1 MHELPD
7 PAIANTAQAEAWN
20 GYDGTHW
27 ATHQARWD
35 AVNDGFN
42 EPLLT
47 AAGIGPGD
55 RVLDIGCG
63 AGRTTRLAAR
73 LAAGRAGAGEGGAEG
88 LDLSAPLLERARA
101 SALAEGVGNVA
112 FTRGDAQVHP
122 FAPGSFTHAVSRYG
136 VMFFA
141 DPVAAFGN
149 IARALRPGG
158 RLAFIAPAEA
168 GASEW
173 MRAFGSLDGI
183 LPVGDF
189 AAPGSPGMF
198 SLADPDLT
206 GALLRSAGF
215 TDVEAVRTEAYG
227 VWGADAEDAADF
239 LLGTG
244 PGHHLLAQAGPG
256 ARAEARRALAD
267 RLRPRERDGAVRL
280 LGTAWLVTAENGA

>member
-1 MHELPD
+1 MHQP
-7 PAIANTAQAEAWN
+7 PRTAIANTAQAQAWN
-20 GYDGTHW
+20 GYDGTYW
-27 ATHQARWD
+27 ATHQTRWD

-47 AAGIGPGD
+47 AAGIRPGD
-55 RVLDIGCG
+55 RVLDVGCG

-73 LAAGRAGAGEGGAEG
+73 LAAGGAGAGQGTAEG
-88 LDLSAPLLERARA
+88 LDLSAPLLARARA

-112 FTRGDAQVHP
+112 FTQGDAQVHP

-136 VMFFA
+136 VMFFD
-141 DPVAAFGN
+141 DPAAAFGN

-158 RLAFIAPAEA
+158 RLAFVTAAEP

-173 MRAFGSLDGI
+173 MQAFRALDGI

-198 SLADPDLT
+198 SLADPDRT

-215 TDVEAVRTEAYG
+215 TGVEAVRTEADG
-227 VWGADAEDAADF
+227 VWGADAEDAAGF
-239 LLGTG
+239 LLGSG
-244 PGHHLLAQAGPG
+244 PGHHLLAQVGPE
-256 ARAEARRALAD
+256 ARADARRALAD
-267 RLRPRERDGAVRL
+267 HLRPYERDGAVRL
-280 LGTAWLVTAENGA
+280 RGTAWLVSADRG